1 LAWPRG
7 HAWVSARWLHPALS
21 GIAPVFARWR
31 RIAPVSPAW
40 VTSREFTYK
49 MPKDIQQDLID
60 LVTRCLKQ
68 LEGAG
73 NYSESIYLE
82 FPTDHRFGDFSTNIA
97 LKLSK
102 SFKRSPK
109 IIATELAALLQ
120 QEITESQLKKLVTQ
134 VKVEG
139 AGFINFYLKEDYFYE
154 LLKTIIIQGKVVY
167 SSKVKEKRKVLIEFV
182 SANPTGSLS
191 VAHAR
196 QAAVGDCLA
205 NILSFIGFKVS
216 REYYLNDEGNQINIL
231 GSSVHLRLKEI
242 KGEKIEFPENY
253 YQGDYIYD
261 IARAADSQKIKEAD
275 LGNFAAGYIL
285 KIIKQE
291 LIDFGVNFD
300 CWYSQKTLAKSGKIE
315 TAFSRLKEKG
325 YLYEQDGALWFKSTA
340 FGDDKDRVI
349 IKSDGSQTYL
359 APDIAYHEDKFDRG
373 FDWLINLWGP
383 DHHGYI
389 NRIKAAIEAFG
400 HKPDEL
406 DVVIVQLATIF
417 RNGQPVQMSTRRG
430 QYITLREV
438 LDEVGSDAAR
448 FFFLMRRTSSH
459 LDFDLEIAKKHTAE
473 NPVFYV
479 QYAHARICS
488 ILRSSPGKIKNNA
501 DLSVLKEKEEL
512 NLIKKLM
519 EFTTTLKIC
528 QVTCD
533 PYMLTVYLQE
543 LSENF
548 HKFYDLHRV
557 LDQDQALTSA
567 RLVLIK
573 GAKIVL
579 AQGLVLLGISQPEKM

>member
-1 LAWPRG
+1 
-7 HAWVSARWLHPALS
+7 
-21 GIAPVFARWR
+21 
-31 RIAPVSPAW
+31 
-40 VTSREFTYK
+40 
-49 MPKDIQQDLID
+49 MNKDIQEELID
-60 LVTRCLKQ
+60 LVRHCLTDLGWLADFVEKIS
-68 LEGAG
+68 LD
-73 NYSESIYLE
+73 L
-82 FPTDHRFGDFSTNIA
+82 PTDNRFGDFSTNIA

-102 SFKRSPK
+102 LLKRPPQA
-109 IIATELAALLQ
+109 IAAELVVSLQ
-120 QEITESQLKKLVTQ
+120 QKLAKSELKALVTQ
-134 VKVEG
+134 IKVEG
-139 AGFINFYLKEDYFYE
+139 VGFINFYLKENYFYDK
-154 LLKTIIIQGKVVY
+154 LKVIITQGKTALKSNVGAG
-167 SSKVKEKRKVLIEFV
+167 RKVLIEFV

-205 NILSFIGFKVS
+205 NILFFIGFDVQ

-231 GSSVHLRLKEI
+231 GASVDLRLKEL
-242 KGEKIEFPENY
+242 KGQKNEFPENY

-261 IARAADSQKIKEAD
+261 IAREADKQKIKDID
-275 LGNFAAGYIL
+275 LGNFAADYIL

-300 CWYSQKTLAKSGKIE
+300 CWYSQKQLAKSGKIE
-315 TAFSRLKEKG
+315 QAFSRLKEKKF
-325 YLYEQDGALWFKSTA
+325 LYEQDGALWFKSTA

-359 APDIAYHEDKFDRG
+359 APDIAYHEDKFNRG
-373 FDWLINLWGP
+373 FGWLINLWGP

-400 HKPDEL
+400 HKSDEL
-406 DVVIVQLATIF
+406 SVIIVQLATIF
-417 RNGQPVQMSTRRG
+417 RDGQPIQMSTRRG

-438 LDEVGSDAAR
+438 LDEVGADAAR

-459 LDFDLEIAKKHTAE
+459 LDFDLEVAKKQSAE

-488 ILRSSPGKIKNNA
+488 ILRSSPLEIGD
-501 DLSVLKEKEEL
+501 DLNLAVLKEKEEL
-512 NLIKKLM
+512 ALIKKLL
-519 EFTTTLKIC
+519 EFDTTLNIC
-528 QVTCD
+528 KATCD

-543 LSENF
+543 LAECF

-557 LDQDQALTSA
+557 LDQDEALTAA
-567 RLVLIK
+567 RLALIK
-573 GAKIVL
+573 GVKIVL
-579 AQGLVLLGISQPEKM
+579 ACGLELLGITQPEKM